1 MKLQIGDVT
10 LPNNIILAPMA
21 GVTDAPFRRIV
32 RIYHQGLVSGEMVSA
47 NALHYQSKRTQELI
61 FVRAEEHPVS
71 VQIFGSN
78 PQIMAEAARV
88 IEAQGADIIDINMGC
103 PVPKVVKNNEGA
115 ALLRD
120 LPLAAKIIAAVV
132 AAVNIP
138 VTVKCRLGWDEANF
152 VALELAKIAADNGAK
167 AITIHGR
174 TRNQF
179 YQGKADWQ
187 KIGIVKQQTSI
198 PVIGNGDIDSPQA
211 AKAILEQTNCDGI
224 MIGQAAMGRPWIFKQ
239 VAAYLEEDQL
249 LADPDLHEKFTV
261 INHHLDWQI
270 DYAGVERGVKEMRKH
285 FAWYFKGLPGA
296 AAFRDRINHLKTLA
310 EVKDELASFA
320 ASLGVLGIFD

>member
-1 MKLQIGDVT
+1 
-10 LPNNIILAPMA
+10 MA

-47 NALHYQSKRTQELI
+47 TALHYQSKRTQELI
-61 FVRAEEHPVS
+61 MVRAEEHPVS

-138 VTVKCRLGWDEANF
+138 VTVKCRLGWDDANF
-152 VALELAKIAADNGAK
+152 VAPELAKIAADNGAK
-167 AITIHGR
+167 AITVHGR

-187 KIGIVKQQTSI
+187 KISIVKQQTSI

-211 AKAILEQTNCDGI
+211 ARLIIEQTHCDGV
-224 MIGQAAMGRPWIFKQ
+224 MIGQAAMGHPWLFKQ
-239 VAAYLEEDQL
+239 VAAYLEEGQL

-320 ASLGVLGIFD
+320 ASLGILGIFE